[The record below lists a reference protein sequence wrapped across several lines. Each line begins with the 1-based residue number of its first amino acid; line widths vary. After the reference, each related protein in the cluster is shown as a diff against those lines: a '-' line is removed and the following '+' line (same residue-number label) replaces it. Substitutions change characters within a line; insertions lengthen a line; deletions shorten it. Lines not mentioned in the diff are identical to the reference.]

1 MKIRFVILFI
11 ALLLYFVPTTTAFAQ
26 SDYVLPYPGA
36 MPGNRLYTISKI
48 VDYIQSWWSFG
59 NLSQFTYQLSMA
71 DKKLVEAKTLFEYKQ
86 YLLASDGLARYQSH
100 LKNAAFFLKKAED
113 EGKNVSQKRALFFSA
128 IQKHEEVLGKIKNA
142 TPAVFIWEPERNTPT
157 TIEMHNM
164 IDKAIELGRTYNG
177 I

>member
-1 MKIRFVILFI
+1 MRAMPAGGLKNNHNMKLRFAILFI
-11 ALLLYFVPTTTAFAQ
+11 TLLLYFFPVIGAFAQ
-26 SDYVLPYPGA
+26 GDYVLPYPGA

-100 LKNAAFFLKKAED
+100 LKKQDKWQLLLLLFFL
-113 EGKNVSQKRALFFSA
+113 SQRHLLK
-128 IQKHEEVLGKIKNA
+128 GD
-142 TPAVFIWEPERNTPT
+142 W
-157 TIEMHNM
+157 
-164 IDKAIELGRTYNG
+164 
-177 I
+177 